1 MIISVFA
8 FADQKN
14 TCMTCHIEAGSTE
27 AMNFRNDVHFQN
39 GLTCADCHGGDPTAD
54 DMEKA
59 MDPKKGFVGKIK
71 PNDIPVVC
79 GTCHGDMQKDFE
91 QGAHGSALKS
101 NAKGPQCVSC
111 HGVHNILP
119 VKDSHSPVS
128 AANVTKTCASCHSN
142 ADYMKQFSPGL
153 PVDQYDKYLTSV
165 HGKKNAQGD
174 VKVATCVS
182 CHSNHLIYP
191 VKDPRSPV
199 SPMKIPGTCST
210 CHSNKKYMAEYKIPT
225 NQYDDYVQSVH
236 GIALLKESDMSAPAC
251 NSCHGNHGAAPPGVE
266 TVAAVCGQCHQA
278 NAELYDK
285 SVHHAVFQENSMP
298 GCVVCHSNHL
308 VKPPTDDMI
317 GFHAQSIC
325 GGCHANVQGD
335 KAAPV
340 IQSMQATLKGLTKG
354 QDDANQV
361 LTQAEQL
368 GMDVV
373 EAKYSLKDVNQS
385 LIEARVKVHSFQKE
399 PVQESA
405 APGLKVIAQAKN
417 AGQAAIKEYYF
428 RRKGLGVSTLLLTC
442 VVVLL
447 YLKIRQIEGK
457 QNS

>member
-1 MIISVFA
+1 LRV
-8 FADQKN
+8 KN
-14 TCMTCHIEAGSTE
+14 S
-27 AMNFRNDVHFQN
+27 
-39 GLTCADCHGGDPTAD
+39 L
-54 DMEKA
+54 
-59 MDPKKGFVGKIK
+59 
-71 PNDIPVVC
+71 
-79 GTCHGDMQKDFE
+79 
-91 QGAHGSALKS
+91 
-101 NAKGPQCVSC
+101 
-111 HGVHNILP
+111 
-119 VKDSHSPVS
+119 SPVS
-128 AANVTKTCASCHSN
+128 AANITKTCAACHSN
-142 ADYMKQFSPGL
+142 ADYMKLFNPGL
-153 PVDQYDKYLTSV
+153 PVDQYEKYLTSV

-182 CHSNHLIYP
+182 CHSNHLVYP

-199 SPMKIPGTCST
+199 SPLKIPGTCAT
-210 CHSNKKYMAEYKIPT
+210 CHNNAKYMAEYKIPT

-236 GIALLKESDMSAPAC
+236 GIALLKKSDTSAPAC

-285 SVHHAVFQENSMP
+285 SVHHAVFQDMSLP
-298 GCVVCHSNHL
+298 GCVVCHSNHK

-317 GFHAQSIC
+317 GFHAKSIC
-325 GGCHANVQGD
+325 GSCHSNTPTD

-340 IQSMQATLKGLTKG
+340 IQAMQTTLKGLTKG
-354 QDDANQV
+354 QEDADQV

-368 GMDVV
+368 GMDVA
-373 EAKYSLKDVNQS
+373 EAKYTLKDVNQS

-405 APGLKVIAQAKN
+405 APGLKVIAQAKST
-417 AGQAAIKEYYF
+417 GQAAIKEYYF

-457 QNS
+457 QQ